1 MWWQNRLRAHDGPL
15 PCAGDCDADGTS
27 GNFAH
32 DCAHH
37 AQEDREYQER
47 HGLVEDDGWERILRM
62 CIRAQEQ
69 ARTGIYLESEGE
81 EDSEEENFEL
91 EDKINN

>member
-1 MWWQNRLRAHDGPL
+1 MLCGGRIDFELMDGPL

-47 HGLVEDDGWERILRM
+47 HELVEDEGWGKNIAYAYQSSGASAYRHLP
-62 CIRAQEQ
+62 
-69 ARTGIYLESEGE
+69 GV
-81 EDSEEENFEL
+81 
-91 EDKINN
+91 